1 MAEDPLAALGISTP
15 VDVDLDLVLEQR
27 EGATWPESLET
38 SFQNLQQVKRE
49 RVVNAAYLGDLA
61 FTNAD
66 DQVGDIIQ
74 ILADLRLEDW
84 TLIRDDLG
92 NQIINNAGGLLS
104 TMAEMAALRAT
115 QANAASEKT
124 RLQQQF
130 DSYYRFFVDDV
141 RPLALTAR
149 VVNVLQ
155 ARRDLLGGDMSED
168 RIAELRQT
176 FQKLETDVEDFKSLS
191 DLVSA
196 QRQLVGKEGVSDLSH
211 HFTALAEKS
220 NEEFQTW
227 ATRLAAAV
235 VIGGIAAVGFV
246 YATRPDDDAGTP
258 AVVTHTILDLL
269 VVGLVLFLIRFL
281 AVQTRAHRHVEFVA
295 RNKANALSTFNLI
308 VAGQQDEV
316 VRAQIASALA
326 QAVFKSDD
334 GIFSDAS
341 GDTVT
346 IIERVIGAAT
356 TARPPGTA

>member
-1 MAEDPLAALGISTP
+1 MAEDPLAALGIQT
-15 VDVDLDLVLEQR
+15 DVLDLNLVEEAR
-27 EGATWPESLET
+27 SASWPEQLET
-38 SFQNLQQVKRE
+38 TFQNLKQVKGE

-66 DQVGDIIQ
+66 DQLADILQ
-74 ILADLRLEDW
+74 ILADLRLEEW
-84 TLIRDDLG
+84 RLIRDDLG
-92 NQIINNAGGLLS
+92 NQIVNNAGGLLN

-115 QANAASEKT
+115 QENSASEKT

-130 DSYYRFFVDDV
+130 DTYYRFFVDDV
-141 RPLALTAR
+141 RPLCLTAR

-168 RIAELRQT
+168 RVAELRET
-176 FQKLETDVEDFKSLS
+176 FQKLEADVEEFKTLS

-211 HFTALAEKS
+211 HFTALAKTS
-220 NEEFQTW
+220 YDDFRWW
-227 ATRLAAAV
+227 AKRLAWSIG
-235 VIGGIAAVGFV
+235 IGGAGAVAFV
-246 YATRPDDDAGTP
+246 YFTRPEDNAGTP
-258 AVVTHTILDLL
+258 AVVTHTVLDLL
-269 VVGLVLFLIRFL
+269 VVGLILFVIRFL
-281 AVQTRAHRHVEFVA
+281 AVQARAYRHVEFVA

-308 VAGQQDEV
+308 VAGQQDEG

-356 TARPPGTA
+356 ARPLAT